1 MIVQACRVRGV
12 PGGHKRRA
20 LPPLPPAGPSFS
32 NAVRHRQAL
41 TCSGAARKRRRTEVS
56 VRSID
61 NRRRRRTRFRSERL
75 CLLAG
80 ASKARE
86 AAVLPASNR
95 GTAMKLPRRQIL
107 QLAAGAVALPAVSR
121 FAWAQAYPARPI
133 TLVVPFAAGGPTDT
147 IARIMGERM
156 RASLGQTVIIE
167 NTTGAAGSIG
177 VGRVARAEP
186 DGYTVGI
193 GHWGTHVVN
202 GAIYQLPYDVLN
214 DFEPISLVAA
224 NAQLAVVRKSFPANN
239 LKELIDWLKA
249 NPDKASQGTAGAGS
263 ASHVSGVYFQKATGT
278 RFQFVPYR
286 GTGPAMQDLVAGQI
300 DLMFDQAANSLP
312 QVRNGNVKAFA
323 VTAKSRLPSAPDIPT
338 MDEAGMPGFYISVW
352 HGLWVPKG
360 TPKDITARLTG
371 AVVEALADPAVRRRL
386 DDLGQEIPPRDQQ
399 TPQALF
405 AHHKAEIEKWWPII
419 KAANVKGE

>member
-1 MIVQACRVRGV
+1 MKF
-12 PGGHKRRA
+12 P
-20 LPPLPPAGPSFS
+20 
-32 NAVRHRQAL
+32 
-41 TCSGAARKRRRTEVS
+41 RRR
-56 VRSID
+56 
-61 NRRRRRTRFRSERL
+61 FL
-75 CLLAG
+75 HLA
-80 ASKARE
+80 
-86 AAVLPASNR
+86 
-95 GTAMKLPRRQIL
+95 T
-107 QLAAGAVALPAVSR
+107 GAVALPAVSR

-156 RASLGQTVIIE
+156 RTSLGQTIIIE

-193 GHWGTHVVN
+193 GHWSTHVVN

-224 NAQLAVVRKSFPANN
+224 NAQLAVVRKSLPVNN

-249 NPDKASQGTAGAGS
+249 NPDKATQGTAGAGS

-300 DLMFDQAANSLP
+300 DLMFDQASNSLG
-312 QVRNGNVKAFA
+312 QVRAGTIKAYA
-323 VTAKSRLPSAPDIPT
+323 VTAKARLPSAPDIPT
-338 MDEAGMPGFYISVW
+338 VDEAGLPGFYTSTW
-352 HGLWVPKG
+352 YGMWAPKG
-360 TPKDITARLTG
+360 TPKPVIAKLSA
-371 AVVEALADPAVRRRL
+371 AVMEALADPVVQKRL
-386 DDLGQEIPPRDQQ
+386 GDQGLEFPPPAQQ
-399 TPQALF
+399 TPEALA
-405 AHHKAEIEKWWPII
+405 AHHKAEIEKWWPIV
-419 KAANVKGE
+419 KAANIKPE